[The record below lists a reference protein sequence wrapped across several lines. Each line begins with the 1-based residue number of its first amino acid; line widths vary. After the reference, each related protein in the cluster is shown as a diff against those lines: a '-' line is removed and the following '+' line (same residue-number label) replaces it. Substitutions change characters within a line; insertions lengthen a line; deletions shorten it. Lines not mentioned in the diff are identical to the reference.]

1 MKKSLLLLS
10 TILLAGITNA
20 QTAVCF
26 DSAVTYTTGTGSTDV
41 ITADFNND
49 SNLDL
54 ACVNTV
60 AQTLVIKLGSSS
72 GAFLT
77 GTSYSL
83 TSQSWGVT
91 SADFDSDGNKDI
103 ALVLSNG
110 FISVYMG
117 NGSGGFASPVNY
129 SASFSER
136 IIAADFNGDGKAD
149 LAVNNKYYSNVG
161 ILLNQGNGTFG
172 AKTTYNTGV
181 YPAGQNPNYLVSGD
195 FNNDGKLDIA
205 TSNETSNDISVLL
218 GSSTGTFN
226 TAVNYTVG
234 GTFPIAIVAGDVNGD
249 GNKDIIT
256 SNSTS
261 TNVSVF
267 VGSSTGT
274 FATAVNYTVNS
285 SAALRDI
292 LCFDINNDSNL
303 DLVTC
308 NSTEIKLLTGNG
320 TGSFGATV
328 TFTTGN
334 SNNAT
339 LTYGDYNNDG
349 KIDIAGAGG
358 LGAGSSNGINVL
370 LRCGIATGIQQ
381 YYNTSEV
388 SVYPNPVKDYLIIN
402 TPHQSPVTIQITNMF
417 GKIVFEGGSENGIK
431 MINTG
436 EFQNGVY
443 VIKTTFNGQAE
454 IKKFIKE

>member
-10 TILLAGITNA
+10 TLLLAGITNA

-26 DSAVTYTTGTGSTDV
+26 DPVVSYTTGTGSTDV
-41 ITADFNND
+41 ITTDFNND
-49 SNLDL
+49 GNLDL

-60 AQTLVIKLGSSS
+60 AQTLSIKLGSAN
-72 GAFLT
+72 GTFLT
-77 GTSYSL
+77 GTSYTL
-83 TSQSWGVT
+83 AGQSWGIT

-103 ALVLSNG
+103 ALVISSGN
-110 FISVYMG
+110 ISVYMG
-117 NGSGGFASPVNY
+117 NGSGGFALPVNY

-172 AKTTYNTGV
+172 AKTTYNTGI
-181 YPAGQNPNYLVSGD
+181 YPAGQNPNYLVAAD

-205 TSNETSNDISVLL
+205 TSNETSNDMSVLL
-218 GSSTGTFN
+218 GSTTGTFN
-226 TAVNYTVG
+226 TAVTYSVG
-234 GTFPIAIVAGDVNGD
+234 GTAPIAIAAGDVNGD
-249 GNKDIIT
+249 NNKDIIT
-256 SNSTS
+256 SNATS

-267 VGSSTGT
+267 IGSGSGT
-274 FATAVNYTVNS
+274 FATPVNYTVTSS
-285 SAALRDI
+285 SAIRDI

-308 NSTEIKLLTGNG
+308 NSTEVKLLTGNG

-334 SNNAT
+334 ANNST
-339 LTYGDYNNDG
+339 LTYGDFNGDG

-358 LGAGSSNGINVL
+358 LGGGSSNGINVL
-370 LRCGIATGIQQ
+370 LRCGISTGIKHNQ
-381 YYNTSEV
+381 NASEV
-388 SVYPNPVKDYLIIN
+388 SVYPNPVKDNLIISSTN
-402 TPHQSPVTIQITNMF
+402 ETVLNFEITNTF
-417 GKIVFEGGSENGIK
+417 GQLIYKGNSVSATTTINTSEYATGIYFIK
-431 MINTG
+431 MTVNNET
-436 EFQNGVY
+436 V
-443 VIKTTFNGQAE
+443 T
-454 IKKFIKE
+454 KKFIKE